1 MERLQNTDIPL
12 SSLMGVRQSIRF
24 DDNSTNVKLQSK
36 KRLEELNDMML
47 ERQQTVHRARMIRED
62 INNNI
67 IRKLRKVLSRKFKLT
82 REEYIVLIDKFNLK
96 NANLSRNT
104 ISDMIT
110 TLNIQKKYDDDNKFK
125 EEGGNVNNS
134 ISNRMP
140 PKKINNITMNSDTD
154 EMFTETNKEKT
165 FDDRLQEMINSRIP
179 PNQKKQNS
187 NNLNNDSDEKLN
199 LTKQLD
205 ENKKKTAQFNPNN
218 KVSGQNSFNN
228 YDISKPVNNM
238 GEEIYF
244 PPANREEGVDPDKP
258 LPERNM
264 PKLQEYNNTSIDLS
278 QNRPLM
284 NSYYSSDNSNNNS
297 NNSSNNKIPDRPHV
311 VINDLPNYNSN
322 HIINDTSRENNIVI
336 PPTKTNDIEESLKKL
351 IDKINIPVEK
361 KVENK
366 EYEFNIMAN
375 IIQSNG
381 KTNTVNSEFKFE
393 VNYNGKTSISNIK
406 RVELV
411 SCFINEN
418 FYRKNDFKNYPY
430 FLIKI
435 KEFDDV
441 LYLNGSSMGGFC
453 QIMWEKKGSYYN
465 YINTDKLFG
474 VYTPSK
480 DMEFDKL
487 TVEVYDHNGNIL
499 KELKSTEQDQ
509 FNLVLKII
517 TDKVL

>member
-1 MERLQNTDIPL
+1 
-12 SSLMGVRQSIRF
+12 
-24 DDNSTNVKLQSK
+24 
-36 KRLEELNDMML
+36 
-47 ERQQTVHRARMIRED
+47 
-62 INNNI
+62 
-67 IRKLRKVLSRKFKLT
+67 
-82 REEYIVLIDKFNLK
+82 
-96 NANLSRNT
+96 
-104 ISDMIT
+104 
-110 TLNIQKKYDDDNKFK
+110 LNIQKKYDDDNKFK
-125 EEGGNVNNS
+125 KEGGNVNNS

-284 NSYYSSDNSNNNS
+284 NSYYSSDNSNNN
-297 NNSSNNKIPDRPHV
+297 SNNKIPDRPHV

>member
-125 EEGGNVNNS
+125 KEGGNVNNS

-187 NNLNNDSDEKLN
+187 NNLNNDSHEKLN

-284 NSYYSSDNSNNNS
+284 NSYYSSDNSNNN
-297 NNSSNNKIPDRPHV
+297 SNNKIPDRPHV

>member
-125 EEGGNVNNS
+125 KEGGNVNNS

-284 NSYYSSDNSNNNS
+284 NSYYSSDNSNNN
-297 NNSSNNKIPDRPHV
+297 SNNKIPDRPHV